1 MRQLLV
7 NTQINL
13 QVLAGNSACN
23 PPSVYDTFA
32 ILLKMK
38 ITLLPSVQERER
50 DEAIKST
57 NCIQLIKS
65 NDKQI
70 FLV

>member
-1 MRQLLV
+1 MRASQMRQLLV

-38 ITLLPSVQERER
+38 ITPFSLLCKKGKET
-50 DEAIKST
+50 K
-57 NCIQLIKS
+57 L
-65 NDKQI
+65 
-70 FLV
+70 